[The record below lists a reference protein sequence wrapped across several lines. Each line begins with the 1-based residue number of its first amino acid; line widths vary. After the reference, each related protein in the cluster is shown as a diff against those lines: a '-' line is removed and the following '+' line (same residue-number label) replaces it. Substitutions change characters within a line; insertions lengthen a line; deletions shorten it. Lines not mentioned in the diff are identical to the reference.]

1 MHLVKTKGC
10 SVHFSE
16 YSSYVRFS
24 NRRISFAFGIF
35 VTKFARS
42 ILPQAKGRCRTS
54 EKTLLQSTL
63 ASSSLGIPMT
73 VDLHE
78 PRQFIDGLLF
88 D

>member
-1 MHLVKTKGC
+1 MHFAKTKGC

-16 YSSYVRFS
+16 YSSYVKFS
-24 NRRISFAFGIF
+24 NRGISFALGIL

-42 ILPQAKGRCRTS
+42 ILLQAKGRCRTS

-63 ASSSLGIPMT
+63 ASSSLESPMT

-78 PRQFIDGLLF
+78 PRQFIDGLLV